1 MGSIVTGENGRV
13 FSKTQ
18 IKADFIENSRI
29 ECDGTLI
36 VTKSLVN
43 SQVKVSKVIQSLA
56 PDGFIGG
63 GNILCGGIV
72 HSANIGFAKG
82 ARTYLKVGANFK
94 AMVRIEIRQKRLAS
108 LVAAQER
115 YKLEFRELAG
125 KRDNQL
131 TAKHKA
137 QKESLKTKM
146 SNVKPLIESATQSLE
161 KAKSLLTYNQS
172 AIIAASNVFA
182 ANCTIEIAG
191 AGVVVEAD
199 SIAAA
204 VAAKKRRDTH
214 LVTYDEIKHEVE
226 KQLTGAPKTEAPAK
240 SDPKK
245 AG

>member
-1 MGSIVTGENGRV
+1 
-13 FSKTQ
+13 
-18 IKADFIENSRI
+18 
-29 ECDGTLI
+29 
-36 VTKSLVN
+36 
-43 SQVKVSKVIQSLA
+43 
-56 PDGFIGG
+56 
-63 GNILCGGIV
+63 
-72 HSANIGFAKG
+72 
-82 ARTYLKVGANFK
+82 
-94 AMVRIEIRQKRLAS
+94 MVRIEIRQKRLAS

-182 ANCTIEIAG
+182 ANCTIEISG

-226 KQLTGAPKTEAPAK
+226 KQLAGAPKTEAPAK